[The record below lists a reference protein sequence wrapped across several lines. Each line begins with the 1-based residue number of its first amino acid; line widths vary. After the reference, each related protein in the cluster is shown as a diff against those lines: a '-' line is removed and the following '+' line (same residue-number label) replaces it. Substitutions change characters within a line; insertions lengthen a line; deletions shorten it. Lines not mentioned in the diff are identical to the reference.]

1 MKRKIFV
8 IFKIKNFNIMMQI
21 LLQITISIVVS
32 LHAHLKFQ
40 IANDTALERDSYC
53 LLFIWL

>member
-1 MKRKIFV
+1 
-8 IFKIKNFNIMMQI
+8 MQI

-40 IANDTALERDSYC
+40 IANDNALERDSYC